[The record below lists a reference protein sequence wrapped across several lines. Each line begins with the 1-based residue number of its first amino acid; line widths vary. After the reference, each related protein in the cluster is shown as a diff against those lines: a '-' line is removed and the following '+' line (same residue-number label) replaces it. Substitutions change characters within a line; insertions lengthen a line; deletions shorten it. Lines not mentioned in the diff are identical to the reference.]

1 MENQFGIYDDFLEIK
16 TVLEADVYLLE
27 TIILNGKNED
37 VNKYLERAI
46 PEMRKALSYMSD
58 AEFELFTSPRE
69 LLNCLRVKK
78 HRKLR
83 LNIFLQIDFM
93 VDNSLLTFWV
103 VYTQKVHSC
112 HFDCLRYNYNTDRS
126 KIQ

>member
-46 PEMRKALSYMSD
+46 PEMRKALSYMSY

-69 LLNCLRVKK
+69 L
-78 HRKLR
+78 
-83 LNIFLQIDFM
+83 FEG
-93 VDNSLLTFWV
+93 
-103 VYTQKVHSC
+103 
-112 HFDCLRYNYNTDRS
+112 
-126 KIQ
+126 

>member
-46 PEMRKALSYMSD
+46 PEMRKSLSYMSD
-58 AEFELFTSPRE
+58 VEFELFTSPRE
-69 LLNCLRVKK
+69 L
-78 HRKLR
+78 
-83 LNIFLQIDFM
+83 FEG
-93 VDNSLLTFWV
+93 
-103 VYTQKVHSC
+103 
-112 HFDCLRYNYNTDRS
+112 
-126 KIQ
+126 

>member
-16 TVLEADVYLLE
+16 TELEADVYLLE

-58 AEFELFTSPRE
+58 AEFELFASPRE
-69 LLNCLRVKK
+69 L
-78 HRKLR
+78 
-83 LNIFLQIDFM
+83 FEG
-93 VDNSLLTFWV
+93 
-103 VYTQKVHSC
+103 
-112 HFDCLRYNYNTDRS
+112 
-126 KIQ
+126 

>member
-16 TVLEADVYLLE
+16 TELEAKVYLLE

-58 AEFELFTSPRE
+58 AEFELFTSPSE
-69 LLNCLRVKK
+69 L
-78 HRKLR
+78 
-83 LNIFLQIDFM
+83 FEG
-93 VDNSLLTFWV
+93 
-103 VYTQKVHSC
+103 
-112 HFDCLRYNYNTDRS
+112 
-126 KIQ
+126 

>member
-69 LLNCLRVKK
+69 LFEC
-78 HRKLR
+78 
-83 LNIFLQIDFM
+83 
-93 VDNSLLTFWV
+93 
-103 VYTQKVHSC
+103 
-112 HFDCLRYNYNTDRS
+112 
-126 KIQ
+126 

>member
-69 LLNCLRVKK
+69 LVEG
-78 HRKLR
+78 
-83 LNIFLQIDFM
+83 
-93 VDNSLLTFWV
+93 
-103 VYTQKVHSC
+103 
-112 HFDCLRYNYNTDRS
+112 
-126 KIQ
+126 

>member
-58 AEFELFTSPRE
+58 AQFELFTSPRE
-69 LLNCLRVKK
+69 LLEG
-78 HRKLR
+78 
-83 LNIFLQIDFM
+83 
-93 VDNSLLTFWV
+93 
-103 VYTQKVHSC
+103 
-112 HFDCLRYNYNTDRS
+112 
-126 KIQ
+126 

>member
-58 AEFELFTSPRE
+58 AEFELFTSSRE
-69 LLNCLRVKK
+69 L
-78 HRKLR
+78 
-83 LNIFLQIDFM
+83 FEG
-93 VDNSLLTFWV
+93 
-103 VYTQKVHSC
+103 
-112 HFDCLRYNYNTDRS
+112 
-126 KIQ
+126 

>member
-69 LLNCLRVKK
+69 L
-78 HRKLR
+78 
-83 LNIFLQIDFM
+83 FE
-93 VDNSLLTFWV
+93 S
-103 VYTQKVHSC
+103 
-112 HFDCLRYNYNTDRS
+112 
-126 KIQ
+126 

>member
-46 PEMRKALSYMSD
+46 PEMRKA
-58 AEFELFTSPRE
+58 
-69 LLNCLRVKK
+69 
-78 HRKLR
+78 
-83 LNIFLQIDFM
+83 
-93 VDNSLLTFWV
+93 
-103 VYTQKVHSC
+103 
-112 HFDCLRYNYNTDRS
+112 
-126 KIQ
+126 